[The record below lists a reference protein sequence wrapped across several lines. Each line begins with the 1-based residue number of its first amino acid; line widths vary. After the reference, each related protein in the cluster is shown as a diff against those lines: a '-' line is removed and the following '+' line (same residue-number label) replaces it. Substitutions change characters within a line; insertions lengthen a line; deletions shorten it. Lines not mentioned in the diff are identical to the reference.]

1 MAHIKTAISI
11 DENVFKDVQR
21 VTHMIHIS
29 RSRLFE
35 IAVRDWLKKQQ
46 QKLLI
51 QQINSAVEQDTF
63 DEQDHRQMELMRDH
77 QRNLVQGR
85 W

>member
-1 MAHIKTAISI
+1 MAYIKTAISI
-11 DENVFKDVQR
+11 DEDVFKDVQR
-21 VTHMIHIS
+21 VIHKIHIS

-35 IAVRDWLKKQQ
+35 IAARDWLKKQQ

-63 DEQDHRQMELMRDH
+63 DEQDRRQMELMRDH
-77 QRNLVQGR
+77 QRKLVQGK

>member
-11 DENVFKDVQR
+11 DADVFKDVQR
-21 VTHMIHIS
+21 GTHQIHIS

-35 IAVRDWLKKQQ
+35 IAARDWLKKQQ

-51 QQINSAVEQDTF
+51 QQINSVVEQDTF
-63 DEQDHRQMELMRDH
+63 DEQNHRQMELMRDH
-77 QRNLVQGR
+77 QRKLVQDT